1 MSINNYI
8 PKEISW
14 MAFNERVLQE
24 AARKNV
30 PLIERIKF
38 LGIYSN
44 NLDEFFRVRVAILKR
59 LTILTDSSIYEKYSP
74 ADTLIKINQLVI
86 KQSERFLQVY
96 EDIIK
101 DLEKENIYI
110 LNENTLNKEQGQFVR
125 NYFTKHIRP
134 RLMPL
139 IINNERNLP
148 DLRDE
153 AIYLAVQFTT
163 KEKNNET
170 YALIEVPT
178 DHISRFILLPSKRNK
193 KYLILLEDVIR
204 YELKDVFYMFD
215 IENIN
220 AYTIKLTRDAE
231 LDINDDISENYIK
244 AVAKG
249 LEKRRDAHPVRF
261 VYDKEIPLPLLKI
274 LLKKL
279 NFTRYDSVIEGGRYH
294 NFKDFMNFPNIG
306 KIKMSYKP
314 MPQIQHPMLPHGSRF
329 FNVLKTNDVLLHF
342 PYHSFHHFIDF
353 LREASIDPNVI
364 EIKTTIYR
372 LAKKSNVV
380 NALVNAAR
388 NGKKVTAILELQ
400 ARFDEKANIKW
411 SNFLK
416 EEGVN
421 VTYGVPKL
429 KVHSKLVLVTRIE
442 NDAQVYYS
450 GIGTGNFNEDSAKV
464 FCDNILLTRHNE
476 ITEEVKRVFDFFDSN
491 NKPKPF
497 EYLMVS
503 PFNLRNSF
511 TEMVQN
517 EINNAKKGITSFIY
531 LKLNNLV
538 DYTIIQLLYEAKK
551 NGVDVRLN
559 IRGMLSIT
567 PQFDQNCEPIP
578 AIGIIDRY
586 LEHSRIY
593 FFSNGGKEN
602 IYISSADLMTRNL
615 DRRVEVA
622 CPILDS
628 KLKQELKQMWSL
640 QWADNISARILDN
653 SMSNKIKAAKGHEK
667 TKRSQLEFYKYMSKR
682 K

>member
-1 MSINNYI
+1 MRVEHYI

-14 MAFNERVLQE
+14 LYFNERVLQE

-74 ADTLIKINQLVI
+74 AETLQIINKLVI
-86 KQSERFLQVY
+86 KQSEDFLKVY
-96 EDIIK
+96 EDILI
-101 DLEKENIYI
+101 DLQKENIYL
-110 LNENTLNKEQGQFVR
+110 LNENTLSEEQGLFVR

-139 IINNERNLP
+139 FISPERELP

-163 KEKNNET
+163 REKKKET

-178 DHISRFILLPSKRNK
+178 YHISRFILLPSKRNK

-204 YELKDVFYMFD
+204 YELRDVFYMFN
-215 IENIN
+215 IEDIN
-220 AYTIKLTRDAE
+220 AWIIKLTRDAE

-244 AVAKG
+244 QISKG
-249 LEKRRDAHPVRF
+249 LEKRKDAHPVRF
-261 VYDKEIPLPLLKI
+261 VYDKEIPKSFLDI

-279 NFTRYDSVIEGGRYH
+279 NFTKYDSVIEGGRYH

-306 KIKMSYKP
+306 KVRMSYKSKP
-314 MPQIQHPMLPHGSRF
+314 PIPHPHLPQGSRF
-329 FNVLKTNDVLLHF
+329 FEVLKNRDILLHF
-342 PYHSFHHFIDF
+342 PYHSFHHFIDY
-353 LREASIDPNVI
+353 LREASMDLNVT
-364 EIKTTIYR
+364 EIKVTIYR
-372 LAKKSNVV
+372 LAKRSNIV
-380 NALVNAAR
+380 NALINAAR

-411 SNFLK
+411 SNYLK
-416 EEGVN
+416 DEGVH
-421 VTYGVPKL
+421 VIYGVPGL
-429 KVHSKLVLVTRIE
+429 KVHAKLVQVTRIE
-442 NDAQVYYS
+442 NGRPVIYAS
-450 GIGTGNFNEDSAKV
+450 IGTGNFNEDTAKL
-464 FCDNILLTRHNE
+464 FSDHILLTRHKG
-476 ITEEVKRVFDFFDSN
+476 IGSEVKRVFEFFDKN
-491 NKPKPF
+491 YKVEPYKF
-497 EYLMVS
+497 LKVS
-503 PFNLRNSF
+503 PFQLRSNISKMISK
-511 TEMVQN
+511 EIKNVQ
-517 EINNAKKGITSFIY
+517 KGSEGFIY

-538 DYTIIQLLYEAKK
+538 DYETIQLLYQAKK
-551 NGVDVRLN
+551 AGVDVKLN
-559 IRGMLSIT
+559 IRGMMSLT
-567 PQFDQNCEPIP
+567 PKFSDKCDPIP
-578 AIGIIDRY
+578 AIGIIDQY

-593 FFSNGGKEN
+593 FFCNGGDEK

-622 CPILDS
+622 CPVLDPN
-628 KLKQELKQMWSL
+628 LKKELKKMWDL
-640 QWADNISARILDN
+640 QWNDNVSARILDN
-653 SMSNKIKAAKGHEK
+653 KFNNHIKSDDSRR
-667 TKRSQLEFYKYMSKR
+667 TRRSQNEFYKYMSSR